1 MDLEHLKAKQQASAY
16 ERHLTKLN
24 NAVFPRSMEDSVMG
38 RNSAHAVS
46 RALVDDMHVPKITK
60 ADYARH
66 SMVAT
71 KAAHGSNRLY
81 RRVSNSGKDFA
92 KQVLYVDAI

>member
-46 RALVDDMHVPKITK
+46 RALVDGVDVVLGLEADGVVPR
-60 ADYARH
+60 DR
-66 SMVAT
+66 
-71 KAAHGSNRLY
+71 RRRE
-81 RRVSNSGKDFA
+81 RRVRSRVRSRFRA
-92 KQVLYVDAI
+92 